1 MPSHY
6 AEKTSASECS
16 ACLNGN
22 KLDFHHLSLSKPQ
35 KSIIDN
41 KNKVK
46 GAGVHVKEFAR
57 P

>member
-6 AEKTSASECS
+6 SEKTSASECL